1 MSREGAPPPIFNE
14 DGSLNADTLNEQFG
28 LGTEDAMQEVTFGS
42 YTGTVAEMLADARCP
57 VGGMINRAFTTSGI
71 EGVTQ
76 QFSNLKM
83 MDPNFE
89 VTISEATIERHV
101 KKK

>member
-1 MSREGAPPPIFNE
+1 
-14 DGSLNADTLNEQFG
+14 
-28 LGTEDAMQEVTFGS
+28 
-42 YTGTVAEMLADARCP
+42 
-57 VGGMINRAFTTSGI
+57 MINRAFTNSGI

-76 QFSNLKM
+76 QFDNLKM